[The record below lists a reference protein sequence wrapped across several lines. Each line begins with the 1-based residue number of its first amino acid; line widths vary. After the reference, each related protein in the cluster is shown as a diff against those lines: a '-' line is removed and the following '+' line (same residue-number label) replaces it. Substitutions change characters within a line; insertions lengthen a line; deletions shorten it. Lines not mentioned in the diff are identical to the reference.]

1 MTSYIMGALAGL
13 RVIDLSR
20 VLGGPYCTQA
30 LGDHGAEILKIEP
43 PQGDETRGWG
53 PPFRDGLSAYF
64 SGANRNKKAL
74 ALDLSLSK
82 GRDVLLRLLEEADIL
97 VHNFKSGTM
106 ERWGLGYDDVLQ
118 ARFPRLVYC
127 HISGFG
133 DTGPLG
139 GLPGYDAVVQAMTGL
154 MSINGQPENGP
165 VRMGMPIVDIGTGL
179 IATVAILAAVVER
192 DRSGRGQKIDVP
204 LYDCAISMLH
214 PQAANALMTGK
225 VPVATGNAHPNISP
239 YDMYP
244 TQTMPLYLAVG
255 NNGQFAKLCV
265 LLDMPETVNDPRFA
279 SNADRIEN
287 RAALTAL
294 LSERLATMDA
304 HALERKLI
312 TAGVP
317 AGAVRTVTEALEHPH
332 TAYREMVVERDG
344 YRGTGIP
351 AKLGRTPG
359 SVRGAPPRF
368 GADTREILALA
379 GYDEA
384 SIAGLLNDGV
394 VLADDRSSNG
404 KLTKHVAEPGHAS
417 T

>member
-1 MTSYIMGALAGL
+1 MTSYNMGALAGL

-312 TAGVP
+312 
-317 AGAVRTVTEALEHPH
+317 
-332 TAYREMVVERDG
+332 
-344 YRGTGIP
+344 
-351 AKLGRTPG
+351 G
-359 SVRGAPPRF
+359 SVANS
-368 GADTREILALA
+368 DTVSKI
-379 GYDEA
+379 
-384 SIAGLLNDGV
+384 GLMYCQGQL
-394 VLADDRSSNG
+394 R
-404 KLTKHVAEPGHAS
+404 
-417 T
+417 

>member
-1 MTSYIMGALAGL
+1 
-13 RVIDLSR
+13 
-20 VLGGPYCTQA
+20 
-30 LGDHGAEILKIEP
+30 
-43 PQGDETRGWG
+43 
-53 PPFRDGLSAYF
+53 
-64 SGANRNKKAL
+64 
-74 ALDLSLSK
+74 
-82 GRDVLLRLLEEADIL
+82 
-97 VHNFKSGTM
+97 
-106 ERWGLGYDDVLQ
+106 
-118 ARFPRLVYC
+118 
-127 HISGFG
+127 
-133 DTGPLG
+133 
-139 GLPGYDAVVQAMTGL
+139 
-154 MSINGQPENGP
+154 
-165 VRMGMPIVDIGTGL
+165 MPIVDIGTGL
-179 IATVAILAAVVER
+179 IATVAILAAAVER

-317 AGAVRTVTEALEHPH
+317 AATL
-332 TAYREMVVERDG
+332 
-344 YRGTGIP
+344 
-351 AKLGRTPG
+351 
-359 SVRGAPPRF
+359 
-368 GADTREILALA
+368 
-379 GYDEA
+379 
-384 SIAGLLNDGV
+384 
-394 VLADDRSSNG
+394 
-404 KLTKHVAEPGHAS
+404 
-417 T
+417 

>member
-1 MTSYIMGALAGL
+1 MTSYNMGALAGL

-239 YDMYP
+239 YDMYR
-244 TQTMPLYLAVG
+244 LCC
-255 NNGQFAKLCV
+255 KL
-265 LLDMPETVNDPRFA
+265 
-279 SNADRIEN
+279 
-287 RAALTAL
+287 
-294 LSERLATMDA
+294 
-304 HALERKLI
+304 
-312 TAGVP
+312 
-317 AGAVRTVTEALEHPH
+317 
-332 TAYREMVVERDG
+332 
-344 YRGTGIP
+344 
-351 AKLGRTPG
+351 
-359 SVRGAPPRF
+359 
-368 GADTREILALA
+368 
-379 GYDEA
+379 
-384 SIAGLLNDGV
+384 
-394 VLADDRSSNG
+394 
-404 KLTKHVAEPGHAS
+404 
-417 T
+417 